1 MPVKN
6 HFFDGA
12 GDAIVA
18 TYVVALQGSV
28 IQRSNYM
35 SELRVRFAPSPTGYL
50 HVGGARTA
58 LFNWLLARKQ
68 GGTFILRI
76 EDTDVERSTKESVD
90 AILEGMKWLGL
101 EWNEGPFYQS
111 DSFPLYKEY
120 VQKLVEAGK
129 AYKCYCTAEELDAKR
144 NLAMQEG
151 RKPKYDGTCRER
163 ADQPDGQPHVIRFG
177 APQSGVTAFDDLIKG
192 TITFPNEEL
201 DDLIIQRTDGT
212 PTYNFC
218 VVIDDA
224 TMRITTVIRGDDH
237 VNNTPRQIQLYEA
250 LGFPVPQ
257 FAHVPMILGADKA
270 RLSKRH
276 GATSVIAY
284 RDMGYL
290 PEALINYLVRLGWSH
305 GDDEIFSRDEM
316 VQKFDIGNVGRS
328 ASVFNTEKLNWLNAH
343 YIKNGDPERL
353 AGLLL
358 PHLSALE
365 VTTLNGPDLMAVV
378 KTLQERAQTLVE
390 MAERAVFYY
399 NRPAS
404 YDDAALAK
412 FDKEQLAAV
421 FIAVSEKL
429 STAAP
434 TDSTGIDSLFKEIC
448 AEHNWKMGQVGQPTR
463 IALSGGTQAPGIG
476 EIVVTLGVEETIAR
490 LRTAQEHVAGI

>member
-1 MPVKN
+1 
-6 HFFDGA
+6 
-12 GDAIVA
+12 
-18 TYVVALQGSV
+18 
-28 IQRSNYM
+28 M

-58 LFNWLLARKQ
+58 LFNWLLAKNR

-101 EWNEGPFYQS
+101 DWDEGPFYQS
-111 DSFPLYKEY
+111 DYFPLYKEY
-120 VQKLVEAGK
+120 VQKLVASGK
-129 AYKCYCTAEELDAKR
+129 AYKCYCTAEELDARR
-144 NLAMQEG
+144 NLAMAEG
-151 RKPKYDGTCRER
+151 RKPKYDGSCRDR
-163 ADQPDGQPHVIRFG
+163 ADQPDDQPHVIRFR
-177 APQSGVTAFDDLIKG
+177 APQGGATSFDDLIKG

-237 VNNTPRQIQLYEA
+237 VNNTPRQVQLYEA

-276 GATSVIAY
+276 GATSVISY

-290 PEALINYLVRLGWSH
+290 PEALCNYLVRLGWSH
-305 GDDEIFSRDEM
+305 GDDEIFSREEM
-316 VQKFDIGNVGRS
+316 IAKFDISNVGRS

-343 YIKNGDPERL
+343 YIKSSHPERL
-353 AGLLL
+353 AALLL
-358 PHLSALE
+358 PHLSIRE
-365 VTTLNGPDLMAVV
+365 VSTLNGPDLVAVV
-378 KTLQERAQTLVE
+378 KTLQERAQTLEE

-399 NRPAS
+399 NAPVA

-412 FDKEQLAAV
+412 FDKELLLAV
-421 FIAVSEKL
+421 FTAVIEKL
-429 STAAP
+429 S
-434 TDSTGIDSLFKEIC
+434 STSVADESEIDALFKTVCSE
-448 AEHNWKMGQVGQPTR
+448 NSWKMGQVGQPVR
-463 IALSGGTQAPGIG
+463 IALSGGTHAPGIG
-476 EIVVTLGVEETIAR
+476 EIVVTLGVEETIRRILAAR
-490 LRTAQEHVAGI
+490 EFVAAK

>member
-1 MPVKN
+1 
-6 HFFDGA
+6 
-12 GDAIVA
+12 
-18 TYVVALQGSV
+18 
-28 IQRSNYM
+28 M

-58 LFNWLLARKQ
+58 LFNWLLAKNK

-101 EWNEGPFYQS
+101 EWDEGPFYQS
-111 DSFPLYKEY
+111 DSFPLYKEH
-120 VQKLVEAGK
+120 VQRLLDAGK
-129 AYKCYCTAEELDAKR
+129 AYKCYCTSDELDAKR

-163 ADQPDGQPHVIRFG
+163 TDQPEGRPYVVRFR
-177 APQSGVTAFDDLIKG
+177 APQGGVTAFDDLIKG
-192 TITFPNEEL
+192 TITFPNEEI

-257 FAHVPMILGADKA
+257 FAHVPMILGSDKA

-284 RDMGYL
+284 RDMGFL
-290 PEALINYLVRLGWSH
+290 PEALLNYLVRLGWSH
-305 GDDEIFSRDEM
+305 GDDEIFSMEEM
-316 VQKFDIGNVGRS
+316 IQKFDIGNVGRS
-328 ASVFNTEKLNWLNAH
+328 ASVFNTEKLLWLNAH

-353 AGLLL
+353 ADLLL
-358 PHLSALE
+358 PHLSSRD
-365 VTTLNGPDLMAVV
+365 VTTLGGPDLMAVV
-378 KTLQERAQTLVE
+378 KTLQERAQTLEE

-399 NRPAS
+399 NAPDS

-412 FDKEQLAAV
+412 FDKEQLVAVLAAV
-421 FIAVSEKL
+421 TEKL
-429 STAAP
+429 SSSSVCDAA
-434 TDSTGIDSLFKEIC
+434 GIDGLFKEIC
-448 AEHNWKMGQVGQPTR
+448 SENGWKMGQVGQPVR

-476 EIVVTLGVEETIAR
+476 EIVMTLGVEETVRRIQKACEYM
-490 LRTAQEHVAGI
+490 AAK

>member
-1 MPVKN
+1 MS
-6 HFFDGA
+6 
-12 GDAIVA
+12 AI
-18 TYVVALQGSV
+18 
-28 IQRSNYM
+28 
-35 SELRVRFAPSPTGYL
+35 RVRFAPSPTGYL

-90 AILEGMKWLGL
+90 AILQGMEWLGL
-101 EWNEGPFYQS
+101 DWDEGPFYQS
-111 DSFPLYKEY
+111 DNFPLYKEH
-120 VQKLVEAGK
+120 VRKLLDAGK
-129 AYKCYCTAEELDAKR
+129 AYKCYCTAEELEARRD
-144 NLAMQEG
+144 LAMKEG
-151 RKPKYDGTCRER
+151 RKPKYDGTCRDR
-163 ADQPDGQPHVIRFG
+163 IDQLDAPFVVRFR
-177 APQSGVTAFDDLIKG
+177 APQGGEVAFDDLIKG
-192 TITFPNEEL
+192 RIAFPADEL

-224 TMRITTVIRGDDH
+224 IMKITTVIRGDDH
-237 VNNTPRQIQLYEA
+237 VNNTPRQIQLYQA

-257 FAHVPMILGADKA
+257 FAHVPMILGSDKA

-290 PEALINYLVRLGWSH
+290 PEALLNYLVRLGWSH

-316 VQKFDIGNVGRS
+316 IQKFDIGNVGRS

-343 YIKNGDPERL
+343 YIKSGDPERL
-353 AGLLL
+353 ADLLL
-358 PHLSALE
+358 PHLSSRG
-365 VTTLNGPDLMAVV
+365 VSTLNGPDLVAAV
-378 KTLQERAQTLVE
+378 KTLQERAQTLEE

-399 NRPAS
+399 SAPAD
-404 YDDAALAK
+404 YDQAALAK
-412 FDKEQLAAV
+412 FDKGHLATVYSVVADRLAA
-421 FIAVSEKL
+421 S
-429 STAAP
+429 AAASAAEL
-434 TDSTGIDSLFKEIC
+434 DALFKEIC
-448 AEHNWKMGQVGQPTR
+448 TDNGWKMPQVGQPTR

-476 EIVVTLGVEETIAR
+476 EIVQVLGVEEAVRRI
-490 LRTAQEHVAGI
+490 RTAHAFVTA

>member
-1 MPVKN
+1 
-6 HFFDGA
+6 
-12 GDAIVA
+12 
-18 TYVVALQGSV
+18 
-28 IQRSNYM
+28 M

-58 LFNWLLARKQ
+58 LFNWLLAKKL

-90 AILEGMKWLGL
+90 AILEGMKWLEL
-101 EWNEGPFYQS
+101 DWDEGPFFQS
-111 DSFPLYKEY
+111 DSFATYKEY
-120 VQKLVEAGK
+120 VQKLVDNGK
-129 AYKCYCTAEELDAKR
+129 AYKCYCSAEELEAKR
-144 NLAMQEG
+144 DLAMKEG

-163 ADQPDGQPHVIRFG
+163 ADQPDAPYVIRFK
-177 APQSGVTAFDDLIKG
+177 APQGGEVAFDDLIKG
-192 TITFPNEEL
+192 RIAFPSEEL

-224 TMRITTVIRGDDH
+224 TMNITMVIRGDDH

-257 FAHVPMILGADKA
+257 FAHVPMILGSDKA

-284 RDMGYL
+284 RDMGFL
-290 PEALINYLVRLGWSH
+290 PEALNNYLVRLGWSN
-305 GDDEIFSRDEM
+305 GDDEIFSREEM
-316 VQKFDIGNVGRS
+316 IAKFDIGNVGRS
-328 ASVFNTEKLNWLNAH
+328 ASVFNTEKLLWLNAH
-343 YIKNGDPERL
+343 YIKTGNPERI
-353 AGLLL
+353 ADLLL
-358 PHLSALE
+358 PHLSKRE
-365 VTTLNGPDLMAVV
+365 VTTLGGPELMAVV
-378 KTLQERAQTLVE
+378 KTLQERAQTLEE

-399 NRPAS
+399 NAPTS

-412 FDKEQLAAV
+412 FDKELLVAV
-421 FIAVSEKL
+421 FAAVSEKL
-429 STAAP
+429 AAQAC
-434 TDSTGIDSLFKEIC
+434 TDAAAVDGLFKEIC
-448 AEHNWKMGQVGQPTR
+448 SEQSWKMGQVGQPIR

-476 EIVVTLGVEETIAR
+476 EIVVTLGVEET
-490 LRTAQEHVAGI
+490 LRRIKSAGAYLAGK

>member
-1 MPVKN
+1 
-6 HFFDGA
+6 
-12 GDAIVA
+12 
-18 TYVVALQGSV
+18 
-28 IQRSNYM
+28 M

-58 LFNWLLARKQ
+58 LFNWLLARNL

-76 EDTDVERSTKESVD
+76 EDTDVERSTSESVE

-101 EWNEGPFYQS
+101 EWDEGPFYQS
-111 DSFPLYKEY
+111 ASFPLYKEY
-120 VQKLVEAGK
+120 VPKLLDAGK
-129 AYKCYCTAEELDAKR
+129 AYKCYCTSEELEARR

-151 RKPKYDGTCRER
+151 RKPKYDGTCRELACQP
-163 ADQPDGQPHVIRFG
+163 ADRPYVVRFR
-177 APQSGVTAFDDLIKG
+177 APQGGVTSFDDLIKG
-192 TITFPNEEL
+192 VITFPNEEL

-237 VNNTPRQIQLYEA
+237 VNNTPRQIQLYQA

-257 FAHVPMILGADKA
+257 FAHVPMILGSDKA

-284 RDMGYL
+284 RDMGFL

-305 GDDEIFSRDEM
+305 GDDEIFSREEM
-316 VQKFDIGNVGRS
+316 VQKFDINHVGRS
-328 ASVFNTEKLNWLNAH
+328 ASVFNTEKLLWLNAH
-343 YIKNGDPERL
+343 YIKNGDTARL

-358 PHLSALE
+358 PHLSKRQ
-365 VTTLNGPDLMAVV
+365 VTTLDGPDLATVV
-378 KTLQERAQTLVE
+378 NTLKERAQTLEE
-390 MAERAVFYY
+390 MADRAAFYY
-399 NRPAS
+399 NAPEN
-404 YDDAALAK
+404 YDEAALAK
-412 FDKEQLAAV
+412 FDKELLQAVFAAV
-421 FIAVSEKL
+421 ITKL
-429 STAAP
+429 SSTPATGAAE
-434 TDSTGIDSLFKEIC
+434 IDLLFKDVCSE
-448 AEHNWKMGQVGQPTR
+448 NGWKMGQVGQPVR

-476 EIVVTLGVEETIAR
+476 EIVATRGTEETIRRIQKAR
-490 LRTAQEHVAGI
+490 EYTGAR